1 MPFSALCTI
10 AHEASSCVPEVALL
24 GCRQPFPPPSTC
36 RASRMPQHVDYYF
49 SFPSPW
55 AYIGHAAFQDV
66 ARAQGCIVTYKPV
79 MLGDLFAET
88 GGLPLA
94 KRHPVRQRYRLIELQ
109 RWREKRGLSF
119 SLHPKYWPF
128 DPKRSDGMALA
139 AIEAG
144 HDVEP
149 FMRLG
154 FKSVW
159 EQDRNLDDPT
169 TLIALADACGLPG
182 KQLLDRASSPEIAET
197 YERNRQDAIAVGVF
211 GSPGFVLN
219 GEAFWGQDR
228 IELLADALRS
238 GRAPYRSDV

>member
-1 MPFSALCTI
+1 MS
-10 AHEASSCVPEVALL
+10 
-24 GCRQPFPPPSTC
+24 
-36 RASRMPQHVDYYF
+36 PQIDYYF

-66 ARAQGCIVTYKPV
+66 AGSFGCTITYKPV

-94 KRHPVRQRYRLIELQ
+94 KRHPVRQRYRMIELQ
-109 RWREKRGLSF
+109 RWRAKRGLSF
-119 SLHPKYWPF
+119 SLHPKHWPF

-144 HDVEP
+144 HNVEP
-149 FMRLG
+149 FMHLA

-159 EQDRNLDDPT
+159 ERELNLDDPG
-169 TLIALADACGLPG
+169 TLIELADSCGLPG
-182 KQLLDRASSPEIAET
+182 KRLLDRAGSAEIAEV

-219 GEAFWGQDR
+219 GEPFWGQDR
-228 IELLADALRS
+228 IELLADALKS

>member
-1 MPFSALCTI
+1 MSPHI
-10 AHEASSCVPEVALL
+10 
-24 GCRQPFPPPSTC
+24 
-36 RASRMPQHVDYYF
+36 DYYF

-55 AYIGHAAFQDV
+55 AYVGHAAFEDV
-66 ARAQGCIVTYKPV
+66 ARAYGCTIGYKPV

-119 SLHPKYWPF
+119 SLHPKHWPF

-144 HDVEP
+144 HNVEP
-149 FMRLG
+149 FMRLV
-154 FKSVW
+154 FKSIW
-159 EQDRNLDDPT
+159 EKQLNLDDPV
-169 TLIALADACGLPG
+169 TLVELADACGMPG
-182 KQLLDRASSPEIAET
+182 QQAARSGWLARNRRA
-197 YERNRQDAIAVGVF
+197 YERNRQDALAVGVF

-219 GEAFWGQDR
+219 GEPFWGQDR
-228 IELLADALRS
+228 NRTAGGCVEIGPGAIS
-238 GRAPYRSDV
+238 V

>member
-1 MPFSALCTI
+1 MSPHI
-10 AHEASSCVPEVALL
+10 
-24 GCRQPFPPPSTC
+24 
-36 RASRMPQHVDYYF
+36 DYYF

-55 AYIGHAAFQDV
+55 AYIGHAAFVDV
-66 ARAQGCIVTYKPV
+66 ARSFGCSVADKPV
-79 MLGDLFAET
+79 MHGELFAET
-88 GGLPLA
+88 GGLPLTR
-94 KRHPVRQRYRLIELQ
+94 RHPVRQRYRLIELQ

-139 AIEAG
+139 VIETG

-149 FMRLG
+149 FMRLV

-159 EQDRNLDDPT
+159 EQELDLDDPA
-169 TLIALADACGLPG
+169 TLIELADACGLPG
-182 KQLLDRASSPEIAET
+182 KKLFDRAGSDEIAEV
-197 YERNRQDAIAVGVF
+197 YERNRQDAITVGVF

-219 GEAFWGQDR
+219 GEPFWGQDR
-228 IELLADALRS
+228 IELLADALKS

>member
-1 MPFSALCTI
+1 M
-10 AHEASSCVPEVALL
+10 SS
-24 GCRQPFPPPSTC
+24 RI
-36 RASRMPQHVDYYF
+36 DYYF

-55 AYIGHAAFQDV
+55 AHIGHAAFEDV
-66 ARAQGCIVTYKPV
+66 ARTYGCTISYKPV

-139 AIEAG
+139 VIEAG
-144 HDVEP
+144 HNVEP
-149 FMRLG
+149 FMRLV
-154 FKSVW
+154 FKSIW
-159 EQDRNLDDPT
+159 EKDLNLDDPA
-169 TLIALADACGLPG
+169 TLVQLADACGLPG
-182 KQLLDRASSPEIAET
+182 TSCSIGRALPKSLKPTSGTARTRSPLVCSVRPDSSSMA
-197 YERNRQDAIAVGVF
+197 NHSG
-211 GSPGFVLN
+211 G
-219 GEAFWGQDR
+219 R
-228 IELLADALRS
+228 IEFELLADALKS